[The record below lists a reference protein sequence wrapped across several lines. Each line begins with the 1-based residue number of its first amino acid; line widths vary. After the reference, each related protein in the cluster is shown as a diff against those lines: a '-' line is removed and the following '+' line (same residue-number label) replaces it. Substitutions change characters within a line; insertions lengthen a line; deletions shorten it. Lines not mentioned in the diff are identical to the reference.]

1 MGLLSEDR
9 KDEGLAQSM
18 SLADNLTLSRLP
30 RGLISPKKLRSIVRQ
45 WISRLGIRTS
55 GPAQSIADLS
65 GGNQQKVAL
74 ARLLHHDVDCL
85 LLDEPTRGIDIASKA
100 DIYHLIDQLATQGKA
115 ILLVS
120 SYLPELLG
128 ICDRIAVMY
137 RGHLGPARPVDKCS
151 EHSLMLEGHRTGGR
165 TVTHLSRFAPL
176 LGLFAVYGLF
186 AILGPDSFSSGRN
199 LETIARQTAIV
210 GTAALGM
217 TLVIIAGGIDLSVG
231 SIIALTTVTIAASL
245 QAGLSP
251 LFAAFIGI
259 LTGALCGLV
268 NGLIITR
275 FRVVPFIVTLGT
287 LLLLRGIAKGLAGEQ
302 KIDAPLTY
310 LIDLLAALP
319 RGAWWIFPPG
329 VWLLIILAIVTGGFL
344 AYTRPGKHIVAIGSN
359 ENTAPPVRYPR
370 RSHQITRLC
379 PRRHIRRHSRAPPIF
394 SPHRGRSHSRRW
406 PRTRR
411 HRSSCHRR
419 GQPLGRRRLSAR
431 QRGRRTD
438 HDRHPLWLFT
448 NGLAKL
454 GARNR
459 HWHYHRHR
467 RGSR

>member
-1 MGLLSEDR
+1 M
-9 KDEGLAQSM
+9 
-18 SLADNLTLSRLP
+18 N
-30 RGLISPKKLRSIVRQ
+30 
-45 WISRLGIRTS
+45 
-55 GPAQSIADLS
+55 
-65 GGNQQKVAL
+65 
-74 ARLLHHDVDCL
+74 
-85 LLDEPTRGIDIASKA
+85 
-100 DIYHLIDQLATQGKA
+100 
-115 ILLVS
+115 
-120 SYLPELLG
+120 
-128 ICDRIAVMY
+128 
-137 RGHLGPARPVDKCS
+137 
-151 EHSLMLEGHRTGGR
+151 
-165 TVTHLSRFAPL
+165 HLSRFAPL

-251 LFAAFIGI
+251 PVAALIGL

-287 LLLLRGIAKGLAGEQ
+287 LLLVRGIAKGLAGEQ

-329 VWLLIILAIVTGGFL
+329 RMAPHHP
-344 AYTRPGKHIVAIGSN
+344 RPLHRRIPRLYPPWQTHRRYRLQRKHGS
-359 ENTAPPVRYPR
+359 PVRHPR

-379 PRRHIRRHSRAPPIF
+379 PRRNIRRHSWDSSNFRA
-394 SPHRGRSHSRRW
+394 SP
-406 PRTRR
+406 
-411 HRSSCHRR
+411 
-419 GQPLGRRRLSAR
+419 
-431 QRGRRTD
+431 
-438 HDRHPLWLFT
+438 
-448 NGLAKL
+448 
-454 GARNR
+454 
-459 HWHYHRHR
+459 
-467 RGSR
+467 